1 MPGLLDLPTE
11 VLEDIAFHAA
21 SERKNWCSN
30 KQKTVASE
38 LSLRLIHPRL
48 TAIFTISFF
57 KHCTIVINPRNHEAI
72 SSLSAFCAAQDVERY
87 VTSLVLHA
95 PNFIE
100 RTTGLEE
107 EALQLVKQFHKLE
120 KLDLNLDGH
129 FVGLDIFSPMD
140 NLRSLT
146 LQGES
151 FFCELQAL
159 PAVAPRLSHLQILSP
174 SISSTPPSS
183 PSEEYAQASKAMSME
198 GKRKTNHLTH
208 LHISNLNNPNVQTLL
223 VDLPFQPVYFSF
235 SLMHNYDLTELGSLL
250 CRDAFC
256 QRTVSV
262 KLVSSKMVA
271 PDRLRGFKALLHE
284 GLSRAQKT
292 ICIGW
297 SEG

>member
-11 VLEDIAFHAA
+11 VLEDIAFYAT
-21 SERKNWCSN
+21 SERKNWCFN
-30 KQKTVASE
+30 KQKTVEWE

-57 KHCTIVINPRNHEAI
+57 KHCTIVINPRNSDAI
-72 SSLSAFCAAQDVERY
+72 SSLSAFCAAQNVERY

-107 EALQLVKQFHKLE
+107 EALELVRQFHKLE
-120 KLDLNLDGH
+120 KLDLSLDGH
-129 FVGLDIFSPMD
+129 FLGLDIFPPM
-140 NLRSLT
+140 NHLRSLT

-151 FFCELQAL
+151 LYCELQAL
-159 PAVAPRLSHLQILSP
+159 PTVAPRLSHLQILSP
-174 SISSTPPSS
+174 SISATPPSS
-183 PSEEYAQASKAMSME
+183 PSEEYAQVTKAMNLD
-198 GKRKTNHLTH
+198 RKDSSNHLTH

-250 CRDAFC
+250 CRDTFC

-271 PDRLRGFKALLHE
+271 PDRLRDFKALLHE
-284 GLSRAQKT
+284 GLSRAQKP

-297 SEG
+297 SE